1 MDVLFVEDQPIV
13 WEATA
18 RILTR
23 SPQVGQL
30 VVFNTA
36 EKALTALRA
45 EPDRWGLILL
55 DLDVPG
61 AVGLSLAMEIQ
72 AMGLASITCILTG
85 SSRHDYMQ
93 QILALGFQGYILK
106 GSEIAELE
114 ANLNKVI
121 GGQRAFSTH
130 EAAASNTD
138 AARLTRRQGQ
148 VVLLIS
154 QGMTDKEIGRV
165 LKLAT
170 VTVNHF
176 VRAAS
181 VALNARSRSQLVSR
195 AVELGLLTG
204 ISIEDDGNV

>member
-130 EAAASNTD
+130 EAAAATTD

-165 LKLAT
+165 LKLAP

>member
-18 RILTR
+18 NILQR
-23 SPQVGQL
+23 SPQVGSI

-36 EKALTALRA
+36 EKAIAALRA

-72 AMGLASITCILTG
+72 AMGLASVTCILTG

-121 GGQRAFSTH
+121 SGQRAFSSGEGT
-130 EAAASNTD
+130 AASTD
-138 AARLTRRQGQ
+138 AVGLTRRQGQ
-148 VVLLIS
+148 VVLLVS
-154 QGMTDKEIGRV
+154 QGLTSKEIGRR
-165 LKLAT
+165 LKVAPAT
-170 VTVNHF
+170 VQHF

-181 VALNARSRSQLVSR
+181 IALNVSSRAQLVSR

-204 ISIEDDGNV
+204 ISIEDDGHV